1 MLSSLE
7 DIAKSKKK
15 ITDEELITRFQ
26 EGELSAFDELV
37 ARYKDSLFNYVARML
52 GDRTYAED
60 IVQETFVRVYRNRNR
75 YQQVAKF
82 STWIYTIAIN
92 LTKTELRRQNLRRFF
107 SLSGSLDEGKT
118 LELPDLRT
126 NLEKTA
132 GDTIVRRHIQEAI
145 DKLPK
150 SFKEVIILRDIQ
162 ELSYEE
168 ISKIIG
174 APLGTVKSRV
184 NRGRTRLQELL
195 KEIHSITD

>member
-1 MLSSLE
+1 LLE
-7 DIAKSKKK
+7 EKIKIPKKPS
-15 ITDEELITRFQ
+15 DEELITLFQ
-26 EGELSAFDELV
+26 NGDLSAFDELV
-37 ARYKDSLFNYVARML
+37 ARYKDPLFNYVARML
-52 GDRTYAED
+52 GDRVYAED

-92 LTKTELRRQNLRRFF
+92 LTKTELRRQSLRRFF
-107 SLSGSLDEGKT
+107 SLSGTVDEGKT
-118 LELPDLRT
+118 LELPDLRM

-132 GDTIVRRHIQEAI
+132 GDTIVRQHIQEAI

-162 ELSYEE
+162 ELSYDE

-195 KEIHSITD
+195 KEIYSSTE